1 MGKKQHYVPQVYLR
15 QFKIDD
21 KNVFA
26 FVKANKHLCPQR
38 ISDICQYSNFY
49 KTLTY
54 NNPDYIEDILFA
66 NDVEPKFKKVLDI
79 FNDITKNI
87 IDKNINMYDFTQEQ
101 RLEISRQIVFQY
113 MRTPFYRKVIVNNQ
127 QNEIV
132 QEISNFCASIGI
144 IVEEIGL
151 VKDEAAI
158 HSVPLT
164 DFEIVNEL
172 SEEIANEKWD
182 ILFSI
187 VDFFTSDNPLIII
200 PIENMPVSDSVEL
213 KYFDKIIFPISPN
226 ILLRIKRSEK
236 EENDNTVVIEKISS
250 AKLKEINSLIFKNG
264 KKYVFSKNMFN
275 KLNINEIVE
284 LYG

>member
-26 FVKANKHLCPQR
+26 FVKANKHLCSQR

-49 KTLTY
+49 KTSAYT
-54 NNPDYIEDILFA
+54 NPNYIEDILFA
-66 NDVEPKFKKVLDI
+66 NDVEPKLKRVIDI

-101 RLEISRQIVFQY
+101 RLEISRQIVLQY
-113 MRTPFYRKVIVNNQ
+113 LRTPFYRKVIVNNQ

-132 QEISNFCASIGI
+132 QEICNICASVGI

-164 DFEIVNEL
+164 DFDIVSEL
-172 SEEIANEKWD
+172 SEEIANGKWD

-187 VDFFTSDNPLIII
+187 ADFFTSDNPLIII
-200 PIENMPVSDSVEL
+200 PIEYMPVSDSDEL
-213 KYFDKIIFPISPN
+213 KCFDEIIFPISPN